1 MKYDAASTSAILG
14 LLDAHAAIDLPP
26 SLAATATAAAL
37 RGLISASLARST
49 WSKYGSGW
57 AAFCAFEAHHDA
69 SFPWPLSQGVV
80 RSFVVW
86 CISHRNLQP
95 STARSYLSA
104 LRFVGLLK
112 GFPPPVPNSDPILTL
127 LLTGATRV
135 PWSRP
140 PRPSTRRVVT
150 LPLLIT
156 IGHSIASS
164 SWDPIS
170 RQVVWTACTTA
181 FFSSARLGEL
191 LASSQT
197 SHDPTS
203 DLLWRDVLFHSP
215 SAILLGLKST
225 KSSDPRGEFLDLFP
239 FPGHNCCPVKSL
251 QSLRR
256 KQVAAGLT
264 SLEAPVFRFLS
275 GSNLTTSHLNSI
287 LSNILSD
294 ICLPGENTIS
304 CHSFRAGIPSV
315 LSLFPDLV
323 SDDEIK
329 GWGRWR
335 SDSYQRYC
343 RMQLG
348 QKRTIFDKIAVVL
361 NKSLA

>member
-1 MKYDAASTSAILG
+1 M
-14 LLDAHAAIDLPP
+14 
-26 SLAATATAAAL
+26 
-37 RGLISASLARST
+37 
-49 WSKYGSGW
+49 
-57 AAFCAFEAHHDA
+57 
-69 SFPWPLSQGVV
+69 
-80 RSFVVW
+80 
-86 CISHRNLQP
+86 
-95 STARSYLSA
+95 
-104 LRFVGLLK
+104 
-112 GFPPPVPNSDPILTL
+112 PNSDPILTL

-156 IGHSIASS
+156 IGHRIASS

-225 KSSDPRGEFLDLFP
+225 KSSDPCGEFLDLFP

-256 KQVAAGLT
+256 KQVTAGLT